1 MYILWPWNRKELCT
15 RSDISKTHSKYYS
28 IIVKV
33 EILNILLYNG
43 KQDEATLSL
52 PLFNVIL
59 TYKS

>member
-15 RSDISKTHSKYYS
+15 RRDISKTHSKYYS

-33 EILNILLYNG
+33 EILNILLNNG

-59 TYKS
+59 TYNS